1 MILVVFLASV
11 SLHDTLTYYQ
21 LQEYVQDAWASDSKL
36 GKNAIGHIIH
46 ASGTSS
52 AQGMLDCA
60 PAFCTVMEAARFA
73 YAIAASRSKS
83 APRDMD
89 FQRATATV

>member
-1 MILVVFLASV
+1 MHGHLIVNWEKMPLA
-11 SLHDTLTYYQ
+11 
-21 LQEYVQDAWASDSKL
+21 
-36 GKNAIGHIIH
+36 IIH